1 MRSRIALS
9 CLALLAISLATVW
22 PIAPSQSLAAEETK
36 PAASDSAA
44 AEMRTRGLAVF
55 KETVRPALLKHC
67 GKCHL
72 GDEVEGEFD
81 LATRDTLLHGGAS
94 KASIVPGNAKDSL
107 LFKLINHD
115 KKPVM
120 PAEAEKLPAD
130 VIAKIGEWIDLGAPY
145 DEPLFQKVGPPAW
158 TAKVVAPETR
168 QHWAY
173 QKLGQYAPPSVQ
185 DNGWSRNGI
194 DQFIVQ
200 RQQAAKITHN
210 GPADKRK
217 LIRRAYFDLI
227 GLPPSPLEV
236 DAYVK
241 DESPQ
246 AFERVV
252 DRLLESKHYGEKW
265 ARHWL
270 DLARFAESHGFEH
283 DYDRPTAYHY
293 RDFVIQAL
301 NENLPYDQFIKW
313 QLAGDEL
320 APNNNLALMATG
332 YLAAGVHS
340 TQITANEVEK
350 HRYDEMDDIL
360 ATTGTAMLGLTF
372 GCARCHDH
380 KFDAIP
386 QADYYR
392 MLSTFTTTVRTEVD
406 LDLDPAWYQTAKAEF
421 AKSHV
426 PLEAE
431 LKKFEQEQLPGRLAK
446 WESEGASLANA
457 AQWLVVDQVEAKSS
471 GGATFKK
478 LEDGSFLATEKKPD
492 NDTYTFVITTDL
504 KDLTGIRLETLT
516 DPSMA
521 KGGPGRAENGN
532 FALTE
537 FILHVAPKS
546 DPAKAVRVKLRNAR
560 ATFEQKG
567 LPVAAAI
574 DDNVGSGWAVDPE
587 FGKNHAAAFDFEQPI
602 GSSEGSVI
610 TVAMEFKNNV
620 RHAIGRPRLSVTQG
634 KQPID
639 LAAPSLAA
647 SVVGVLKTPAAE
659 RKPEQIAALLNWY
672 KTLDSEWQ
680 ALNKKVQE
688 HLATAPKPKLTK
700 ALISSEGLPAVRLH
714 TQGGDFLPATHFLR
728 RGDPNLKDGEATTSY
743 LQVLMR
749 TPAPGQRWPVQPPPG
764 ARTSYRR
771 TAFANWMT
779 DLDEGAGALL
789 ARVAVNRLW
798 QQHMGRGI
806 VATVSDFGI
815 KGEKPTHPELL
826 DWLASEL
833 IRNEWKLKPMHR
845 LIMLSATYQ
854 QSSSLD
860 PAKQL
865 VDPDNRLVWRRPKK
879 RLEAEVL
886 RDAILKVGGLLDES
900 MYGPGTLDTN
910 SNRRSIYFTVKRSK
924 LIPMLQV
931 FDCPDALSGVG
942 ERQATIIAPQALLL
956 MNNPRV
962 REASKKLAKRIS
974 PAAETPLETALAEAY
989 SVTVS
994 RPPEPDELKTA
1005 VAFVTQQTE
1014 SHKQA
1019 GHAEPSQLALADMC
1033 QILLCLN
1040 EFVYVD

>member
-1 MRSRIALS
+1 MILS
-9 CLALLAISLATVW
+9 CLAVLAVLLATVW
-22 PIAPSQSLAAEETK
+22 PLGLPRHLAAEEVK
-36 PAASDSAA
+36 PAATDAA
-44 AEMRTRGLAVF
+44 ATEKQARGLTLF
-55 KETVRPALLKHC
+55 KDSIRPTLVKQC

-72 GDEVEGEFD
+72 GDDVEGEFD
-81 LATRDTLLHGGAS
+81 LATRESLLLGGTS
-94 KASIVPGNAKDSL
+94 KAAIIPGNAKESL
-107 LFKLINHD
+107 LFKLINHE

-120 PAEAEKLPAD
+120 PAEADKLPAD

-145 DEPLFQKVGPPAW
+145 DEPLYKKVGPPAW
-158 TAKVVAPETR
+158 TVKVVAPETR

-173 QKLGQYAPPSVQ
+173 QKLGQFTPPTVQ
-185 DNGWSRNGI
+185 DSGWS
-194 DQFIVQ
+194 
-200 RQQAAKITHN
+200 HN
-210 GPADKRK
+210 GVDNFIWQAQHAASIQPNAPADKRK

-227 GLPPSPLEV
+227 GLPPSPQEV
-236 DAYVK
+236 DEFLK
-241 DESPQ
+241 DTSPQ

-301 NENLPYDQFIKW
+301 NQNLPYDQFVKW

-320 APNNNLALMATG
+320 APDNNLALMATG

-406 LDLDPAWYQTAKAEF
+406 LDMDPAWFQSAKAEF
-421 AKSHV
+421 AKQHV

-431 LKKFEQEQLPGRLAK
+431 LKKFEEEQLPGRLAK
-446 WESEGASLANA
+446 WEAEGALLANA
-457 AQWLVVDQVEAKSS
+457 AQWLVLDQVEAKSA

-478 LEDGSFLATEKKPD
+478 LDDGSFLATEKKPD
-492 NDTYTFVITTDL
+492 NDTYTFVMTTNL
-504 KDLTGIRLETLT
+504 QELTTLRLEALT
-516 DPSMA
+516 DPSMV

-537 FILHVAPKS
+537 IVVHVAPKS
-546 DPAKAVRVKLRNAR
+546 DPAKPVRVKLLNPR

-567 LPVAAAI
+567 LPISAAV
-574 DDNVGSGWAVDPE
+574 DDNPGSGWAVDPE
-587 FGKNHAAAFDFEQPI
+587 FGKNHAAAFDFEKPI
-602 GSSEGSVI
+602 GSAEGVI
-610 TVAMEFKNNV
+610 LTVTMEFKNNV
-620 RHAIGRPRLSVTQG
+620 RHAIGRPRLSVTQA
-634 KQPID
+634 KQPVD
-639 LAAPSLAA
+639 LVAPSLAA
-647 SVVGVLKTPAAE
+647 SVVGVLKTPIAE
-659 RKPEQIAALLNWY
+659 RKPEQTAALLNWY
-672 KTLDSEWQ
+672 KALDAEWQ
-680 ALNKKVQE
+680 PLNKKVQD
-688 HLATAPKPKLTK
+688 HLATAPKPKLSK

-728 RGDPNLKDGEATTSY
+728 RGDPNLKDGEATAAY

-749 TPAPGQRWPVQPPPG
+749 TPTPGQRWPVQPPQG

-789 ARVAVNRLW
+789 ARVAVNRMW
-798 QQHMGRGI
+798 QQHLGRGI
-806 VATVSDFGI
+806 VASVSDFGI
-815 KGEKPTHPELL
+815 RGEKPTHPELL
-826 DWLASEL
+826 DWLATEL
-833 IRNEWKLKPMHR
+833 IRNGWKLKPIHR
-845 LIMLSATYQ
+845 LIMLSSTYQ
-854 QSSSLD
+854 QSSHLD
-860 PAKQL
+860 PAKQAP
-865 VDPDNRLVWRRPKK
+865 DPDNRFVWRRPKK

-900 MYGPGTLDTN
+900 MFGPGTLDTN

-931 FDCPDALSGVG
+931 FDCPDALSGIG

-962 REASKKLAKRIS
+962 REASKKLARKIS
-974 PAAETPLETALAEAY
+974 PAADTTLEAALNEAY
-989 SVTVS
+989 SVTLS
-994 RPPEPDELKTA
+994 RLPTADELKTA
-1005 VAFVTQQTE
+1005 VTFVTQQTE

-1019 GHAEPSQLALADMC
+1019 GHGEPQQLALADMC

-1040 EFVYVD
+1040 EFVYLD

>member
-1 MRSRIALS
+1 MLSRIAFS
-9 CLALLAISLATVW
+9 CVALTAILLAFVW
-22 PIAPSQSLAAEETK
+22 PVAAPQSLAAEEGK
-36 PAASDSAA
+36 PAAVDSAN
-44 AEMRTRGLAVF
+44 AEKQARGLIVF
-55 KETVRPALLKHC
+55 KESVRPALVKHC

-72 GDEVEGEFD
+72 GDDIEGEFD
-81 LATRDTLLHGGAS
+81 LATRESLLTGGAS
-94 KASIVPGNAKDSL
+94 KAAIIPGNARDSL
-107 LFKLINHD
+107 LFKLINHE
-115 KKPVM
+115 KKPAM
-120 PAEAEKLPAD
+120 PAEADKLPAD
-130 VIAKIGEWIDLGAPY
+130 LIAKIGEWIDLGAPY
-145 DEPLFQKVGPPAW
+145 SEPLYKKVGPPAW
-158 TAKVVAPETR
+158 TVKVVAPETR

-173 QKLGQYAPPSVQ
+173 QKLGQFPPPAVQ
-185 DNGWSRNGI
+185 DGGWSHNGI
-194 DQFIVQ
+194 DQFIWQ
-200 RQQAAKITHN
+200 KQQAAGVPHN
-210 GPADKRK
+210 GSAEKRK

-227 GLPPSPLEV
+227 GLPPSPQEV
-236 DAYVK
+236 DAFLK
-241 DESPQ
+241 DEAPQ

-301 NENLPYDQFIKW
+301 NQDLPYDQFVKW

-320 APNNNLALMATG
+320 APDNNLALMATG

-406 LDLDPAWYQTAKAEF
+406 LDMDPAWYQTAKAEF

-431 LKKFEQEQLPGRLAK
+431 LKKFEQEQLAARLAK
-446 WESEGASLANA
+446 WESEGASLVNA
-457 AQWLVVDQVEAKSS
+457 AQWLVLDQVEAKSA

-492 NDTYTFVITTDL
+492 NDTYTFTIVTDL
-504 KDLTGIRLETLT
+504 KDLTGLRLETLT
-516 DPSMA
+516 DPSLV

-537 FILHVAPKS
+537 IIVNVAPKS
-546 DPAKAVRVKLRNAR
+546 DPTKLVRVKLLNPR

-574 DDNVGSGWAVDPE
+574 DDNPGSGWAVDPE
-587 FGKNHAAAFDFEQPI
+587 FGKNHSAAFDFEKPVGAADGVI
-602 GSSEGSVI
+602 I
-610 TVAMEFKNNV
+610 TVTMEFKNNV
-620 RHAIGRPRLSVTQG
+620 RHAIGRPRLSVSQG

-647 SVVGVLKTPAAE
+647 SVVGVLKTPLAE
-659 RKPEQIAALLNWY
+659 RKPEQSVVLLNWY
-672 KTLDSEWQ
+672 KTLDADWQ

-688 HLATAPKPKLTK
+688 HLATAPKPKLAK

-728 RGDPNLKDGEATTSY
+728 RGDPNLKDGEATASY

-749 TPAPGQRWPVQPPPG
+749 TPAPAQRWPAQPPQG

-798 QQHMGRGI
+798 QQHLGRG
-806 VATVSDFGI
+806 VVGTVSDFGV

-826 DWLASEL
+826 DWLAGEL
-833 IRNEWKLKPMHR
+833 IRNGWKLKPMHR

-854 QSSSLD
+854 QSSNLD
-860 PAKQL
+860 SAK
-865 VDPDNRLVWRRPKK
+865 VTADPDNKLVWRRPKK

-900 MYGPGTLDTN
+900 MFGPGTLDTA

-956 MNNPRV
+956 MNNARV
-962 REASKKLAKRIS
+962 REASKRLAKHVA
-974 PAAETPLETALAEAY
+974 PAAETPLEAAIIDAY
-989 SVTVS
+989 SITVS
-994 RPPEPDELKTA
+994 RPPAADELKTA
-1005 VAFVTQQTE
+1005 IAFVTQQTE
-1014 SHKQA
+1014 SHKQS
-1019 GHAEPSQLALADMC
+1019 GHAEPRSLALADMC

-1040 EFVYVD
+1040 EFVYID